1 MPGLSISSVDTA
13 GISLNQLLRTE
24 GWQPAAT
31 EFTHMSSV
39 LYGAKLIR
47 AIEQSMILPLKG
59 RDAKILDYG
68 CGDGLTVNTLRHMG
82 KSAIG
87 YDIRKPNDTEFCYE
101 DFDIIIEQAPYHL
114 ISVYDVVDHMNLD
127 EVSQMFLRLKKVL
140 HGSGK
145 IFMRVHPYCSIDGT
159 HSFSPVNLAYMHLCL
174 TPEEMK
180 SQGIKDWAGL
190 KVVSPLD
197 FYDTLISRSG
207 FKTISKKTHNVPAA
221 KFLDARMRKRIKSLH
236 YDGNI
241 TDDEL
246 DKLLSIN
253 LIDYL
258 LTLA

>member
-1 MPGLSISSVDTA
+1 
-13 GISLNQLLRTE
+13 
-24 GWQPAAT
+24 
-31 EFTHMSSV
+31 MSSV

-87 YDIRKPNDTEFCYE
+87 YDVKNTEEEFCYD
-101 DFDIIIEQAPYHL
+101 DFDIVIEQAPFHL
-114 ISVYDVVDHMNLD
+114 ISVYDVIDHINID
-127 EVSQMFLRLKKVL
+127 GINQMFNRLRKVI
-140 HGSGK
+140 HGNGK
-145 IFMRVHPYCSIDGT
+145 IFIRVHPFCSIDGT

-180 SQGIKDWAGL
+180 TQGIKDWTGL
-190 KVVSPLD
+190 KVVRPLD
-197 FYDTLISRSG
+197 FYDTLISRGG

-221 KFLDARMRKRIKSLH
+221 KYLDARMRKRIKSLH
-236 YDGNI
+236 YDENI

-258 LTLA
+258 LVLA